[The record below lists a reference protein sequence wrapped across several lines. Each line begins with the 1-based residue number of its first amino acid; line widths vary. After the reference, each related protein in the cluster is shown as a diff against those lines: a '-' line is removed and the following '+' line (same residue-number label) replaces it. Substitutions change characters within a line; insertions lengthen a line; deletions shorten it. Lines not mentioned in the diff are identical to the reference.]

1 MHDGLFSVLFGKF
14 FNPILMIQQ
23 SMDRIFLNS
32 ILLQVTQS
40 VVLFFFFSL
49 IRAAFINCIGF
60 ECRFIICLNV
70 EWPSIVVE
78 EG

>member
-1 MHDGLFSVLFGKF
+1 MHDGLFSVLFGVLKSNFNDATVYGQGFSYQHCASGDTVSSWVVF
-14 FNPILMIQQ
+14 F
-23 SMDRIFLNS
+23 
-32 ILLQVTQS
+32 
-40 VVLFFFFSL
+40 L
-49 IRAAFINCIGF
+49 IRAAFISCIVF